1 MFLALG
7 LLMLMLLALAHPSAL
22 AQTPPSENIKGL
34 ATAAGGTLPPDINTE
49 FTFTT
54 QAITPTFW
62 TLPDPAYRIYI
73 VQDGMVEMSYSYL
86 QSAGL
91 PVSTLDPRTFRMF
104 YMGQEM
110 AIQVEGE
117 ADGRFEAGDLI
128 RFYGRSV
135 DSLYFE
141 EVLPRHQYTGRNVY
155 WLTYGGATGK
165 RMAFKDGAAAG
176 PLATAHLKTNH
187 QEKQSRYETRY
198 PRYSSGA
205 LFNPN
210 DDHWLWLK
218 LQILGS
224 TGVKSQKFD
233 MAVSH
238 LPADPQLNAAL
249 TATVSVHMVGG
260 LNNKH
265 GLRLKLGAT
274 TIFEDAASWRD
285 YEPFTAVATISQT
298 LLINGNNQL
307 YVEAFNLNS
316 TISEVYV
323 DWVELRYFA
332 DYTADSGKLEFW
344 GAANEAPTRY
354 TISNLPANNITI
366 YDVTD
371 MHNVQRF
378 DPNTLTIGAS
388 APYTVSFGEGG
399 AGQRYL
405 AWTPTAAL
413 TPAQI
418 EKADYLT
425 SPYTPSAANPGPIT
439 MAAKLATDDLA
450 TASLAAPGDLLD
462 TRNGADWIVITHR
475 DFWSQTLPLA
485 EWRAR
490 QYRVAMID
498 VQQIYD
504 QFNGGMLSSESIRDF
519 LAYAHANWQPPA
531 PQFVLMAGGGTSDM
545 RQYFSNS
552 KKTYVPT
559 MIYPADPI
567 LGETAADS
575 RLVTF
580 LNNDILPDMDI
591 GRFPAFSASEVAI
604 MVSKTISYESA
615 PLRDEWNTNILL
627 ISDDL
632 EGGGG
637 DFYAFSDTLAN
648 GYSDANDPFGTKFLP
663 YPYTP
668 TKVYLGRTCDTNNPT
683 VANECRADIADT
695 INNQGALFVSYVGHA
710 QTRNWAIEKLMD
722 PTLAQSLTNRDKLAI
737 FLGMACFE
745 GFFHE
750 PPTGSRSLSESYLL
764 NPNGGAVASWS
775 PTGFGVA
782 TGHDYL
788 EQGLFLA
795 VFQNGVKQLGTAMTA
810 GKEHLYYTAPA
821 HKYDDLIDTF
831 NLLGDPALHI
841 QTYVARTA
849 VQMAGLTATYGD
861 NGIVVAWATVDEPDL
876 LGFNVLRSASPGG
889 PFGQINGDLIA
900 GKASGTPAGAR
911 YEYVDAGAEAGV
923 AYWYRLE
930 IVNLDGTSVEY
941 GLAAAR
947 TAQKTIPDLYS
958 YCDEIERFL
967 KLRAGM
973 MSCLFGWKRD
983 FGSTGTAGAD
993 AAASIR
999 RRLSQP
1005 ALAEFP
1011 YQPPIST
1018 GGVHGFM
1025 ATHLDVMWLT
1035 H

>member
-1 MFLALG
+1 MFHIVDRTETDCTKIKISPVTHPTLMFNNMRSMFFALG
-7 LLMLMLLALAHPSAL
+7 LLLLLFLAIARPSAQ
-22 AQTPPSENIKGL
+22 AQTLHS
-34 ATAAGGTLPPDINTE
+34 TSAAALGNEVGGTLPVDIAAD
-49 FTFTT
+49 FIFTT
-54 QAITPTFW
+54 QTITPTFW
-62 TLPDPAYRIYI
+62 TIPDPAYRIYV

-91 PVSTLDPRTFRMF
+91 PANEINPQTFRLF

-117 ADGRFEAGDLI
+117 ADGRFDAGDLI

-141 EVLPRHQYTGRNVY
+141 DVLPRHQYAGRNVY
-155 WLTYGGATGK
+155 WLTYGGAAGK
-165 RMAFKDGAAAG
+165 RMALKDGSAVG

-205 LFNPN
+205 LFDPA

-238 LPADPQLNAAL
+238 LPADAQLNEAL
-249 TATVSVHMVGG
+249 TATVSVRMVGG

-265 GLRLKLGAT
+265 GLRLKLNGAA
-274 TIFEDAASWRD
+274 IFEDTTNWRD
-285 YEPFTAVATISQT
+285 YEPFTAVAQFSQT
-298 LLINGNNQL
+298 LLFNGNNQL
-307 YVEAFNLNS
+307 FVEVFNLNS

-332 DYTADSGKLEFW
+332 DYTADNGKLEFW

-354 TISNLPANNITI
+354 TISNLPSNNITV

-371 MHNVQRF
+371 MTNVQRF
-378 DPNTLTIGAS
+378 APNTLAIGAS

-399 AGQRYL
+399 AGRRYL
-405 AWTPTAAL
+405 AWTPAAAL

-418 EKADYLT
+418 EKADYPT
-425 SPYTPSAANPGPIT
+425 SPYTPSAANPAPVNAV
-439 MAAKLATDDLA
+439 AADLA
-450 TASLAAPGDLLD
+450 TAGLAAPGDLLD

-475 DFWSQTLPLA
+475 DFWNQTLPLA

-504 QFNGGMLSSESIRDF
+504 QFNGGMLSPDSIRDF

-567 LGETAADS
+567 LGETASDS
-575 RLVTF
+575 RLVAF

-591 GRFPAFSASEVAI
+591 GRFPAFSASEVEI

-637 DFYAFSDTLAN
+637 DFYAFSDTIAN
-648 GYSDANDPFGTKFLP
+648 GFADPNDPFGTKFLP

-683 VANECRADIADT
+683 VANECRAEIADT

-722 PTLAQSLTNRDKLAI
+722 PALAQSLTNRDKLSI

-795 VFQNGVKQLGTAMTA
+795 VFQNGVKQLGAAMTA
-810 GKEHLYYTAPA
+810 GKEHLYYDAPA

-849 VQMAGLTATYGD
+849 VQMAGLTATYRD
-861 NGIVVAWATVDEPDL
+861 NGILVAWVTVDEPDL
-876 LGFNVLRSASPGG
+876 LGFNVLRSATPAG
-889 PFGQINGDLIA
+889 PFAQINGDLIA
-900 GKASGTPAGAR
+900 AKASGTPAGAS
-911 YEYVDAGAEAGV
+911 YEYLDAGAEPGV

-930 IVNLDGTSVEY
+930 IVNLDGTKVEY
-941 GLAAAR
+941 GLAAAQ
-947 TAQKTIPDLYS
+947 TAQGSQLIFIPV
-958 YCDEIERFL
+958 
-967 KLRAGM
+967 
-973 MSCLFGWKRD
+973 
-983 FGSTGTAGAD
+983 
-993 AAASIR
+993 AAR
-999 RRLSQP
+999 
-1005 ALAEFP
+1005 
-1011 YQPPIST
+1011 
-1018 GGVHGFM
+1018 
-1025 ATHLDVMWLT
+1025 
-1035 H
+1035 

>member
-1 MFLALG
+1 MSHPIDCTETSGATIERQSVKPPVWAPSPMRPIFFSLG
-7 LLMLMLLALAHPSAL
+7 LLLLLLLTVVHSAAL
-22 AQTPPSENIKGL
+22 AQTAQVESSAEP
-34 ATAAGGTLPPDINTE
+34 AVAGGSTLPADIDSE

-54 QAITPTFW
+54 QSIVPTYW
-62 TLPDPAYRIYI
+62 SPPDPAYRIYV
-73 VQDGMVEMSYSYL
+73 VQDGITEMSYSYL
-86 QSAGL
+86 QNAGL
-91 PVSTLDPRTFRMF
+91 PVSTIDPRTFRVF
-104 YMGQEM
+104 YMGQEV

-117 ADGRFEAGDLI
+117 TDGRFDAGDLI

-141 EVLPRHQYTGRNVY
+141 GALPHHQYTGRNVY

-165 RMAFKDGAAAG
+165 RMTLKNGSAAG
-176 PLATAHLKTNH
+176 MLATAHLKTNH
-187 QEKQSRYETRY
+187 QEKQNRYESRY
-198 PRYSSGA
+198 PRYSSGN
-205 LFNPN
+205 LFNPA

-233 MAVSH
+233 LAVNH
-238 LPADPQLNAAL
+238 LPTDPQLNQTL
-249 TATVSVHMVGG
+249 TATVSAHMVGG

-265 GLRLKLGAT
+265 GLRLVLNGT
-274 TIFEDAASWRD
+274 VIFEDTTNWRN
-285 YEPFTAVATISQT
+285 YEPFTAEAAFSQT
-298 LLINGNNQL
+298 LLYSGNNQL
-307 YVEAFNLNS
+307 YVEAFNIDSN
-316 TISEVYV
+316 ISEVYV
-323 DWVELRYFA
+323 DWIELHYYA
-332 DYTADSGKLEFW
+332 DYTADGGQLEFW
-344 GAANEAPTRY
+344 GAANESPTRY
-354 TISNLPANNITI
+354 SVRNLPASTITI

-371 MHNVQRF
+371 ISNVQRF
-378 DPNTLTIGAS
+378 DPTTLTIGAS

-399 AGQRYL
+399 AGRRYL

-413 TPAQI
+413 MPAQI
-418 EKADYLT
+418 EKAEYLT
-425 SPYTPSAANPGPIT
+425 SPYTPSAAHPAGGIS
-439 MAAKLATDDLA
+439 AAELTAAHVAEAT
-450 TASLAAPGDLLD
+450 LAAPGDLLD

-475 DFWSQTLPLA
+475 DFWDQTLPLA

-504 QFNGGMLSSESIRDF
+504 QFNGGLLAPESIRDF

-531 PQFVLMAGGGTSDM
+531 PRFVLMAGGGTSDM

-559 MIYPADPI
+559 MIYPSDPI
-567 LGETAADS
+567 LGETATDS

-591 GRFPAFSASEVAI
+591 GRFPAFSANEVGI

-615 PLRDEWNTNILL
+615 PPRDEWNTNILL

-648 GYSDANDPFGTKFLP
+648 GYADPNDPFGTKFLP

-668 TKVYLGRTCDTNNPT
+668 TKVYLGRTCDTNNPS
-683 VANECRADIADT
+683 VANECRTAIADT

-722 PTLAQSLTNRDKLAI
+722 PTLAQSLTNADKLSI

-795 VFQNGVKQLGTAMTA
+795 VFQNGVQQLGTAMTA
-810 GKEHLYYTAPA
+810 GKEHLYYNAPQ

-849 VQMAGLTATYGD
+849 VQIAGLTATYHD
-861 NGIVVAWATVDEPDL
+861 NGILVAWETLDEPDL
-876 LGFNVLRSASPGG
+876 LGFNILRSPAPDG

-900 GKASGTPAGAR
+900 GKSSGTPTGAD
-911 YEYVDAGAEAGV
+911 YTYLDANVETGV
-923 AYWYRLE
+923 VYWYRLE
-930 IVNLDGTSVEY
+930 ILNLDGTSVEY
-941 GLAAAR
+941 GLAASQKAADSHLIFVPVAAR
-947 TAQKTIPDLYS
+947 
-958 YCDEIERFL
+958 
-967 KLRAGM
+967 
-973 MSCLFGWKRD
+973 
-983 FGSTGTAGAD
+983 
-993 AAASIR
+993 
-999 RRLSQP
+999 
-1005 ALAEFP
+1005 
-1011 YQPPIST
+1011 
-1018 GGVHGFM
+1018 
-1025 ATHLDVMWLT
+1025 
-1035 H
+1035 